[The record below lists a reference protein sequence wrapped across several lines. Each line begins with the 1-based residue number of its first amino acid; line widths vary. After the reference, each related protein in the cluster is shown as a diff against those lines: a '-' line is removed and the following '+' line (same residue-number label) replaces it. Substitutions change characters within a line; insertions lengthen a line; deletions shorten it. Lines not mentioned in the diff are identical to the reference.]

1 MLVCSPFR
9 ADISRPTGPCF
20 KVTAELGRPKVGWG
34 GISSGGGV
42 REEELGWAGAEKTQ
56 TQVYLFSLIYS

>member
-1 MLVCSPFR
+1 MFQS
-9 ADISRPTGPCF
+9 DGGIG
-20 KVTAELGRPKVGWG
+20 EPKGG